1 MNNLD
6 NFSHEV
12 LLNKLADD
20 NTPILLKNKI
30 SLYLSDKQDKRIIP
44 ILHQL
49 ILNPKYINQRGT
61 FVHSLT
67 NFKGELSFELA
78 INLVISG
85 NFEVAHE
92 AFEIINSVEYLDG
105 ELAYHSYIKLS
116 NALLNCQETWRRDLI
131 TSLLDLFI

>member
-30 SLYLSDKQDKRIIP
+30 SLYLSDKQDERIIP

-85 NFEVAHE
+85 NFKVAHE

-131 TSLLDLFI
+131 TSLLDLFV